1 MVTSAS
7 ANWLTRSSMS
17 VNKSHWKPEV
27 WPPSKK
33 TGLAADQAAQ
43 ERFRETTLFLTW
55 AREQLAIVGTAV
67 MGCLEEKLRQA
78 LQQDARRC
86 LEELL
91 NEPSVHVPG
100 DQTQPG
106 ESCHAERVN
115 TGDSLFGPLT
125 LRRNY
130 YDRRDGTGG
139 RVPLDESL
147 GVIEGC
153 TPGLARLLCRAGAL
167 EPYEDASQSL
177 EVYCGVAIEGR
188 RIQRLVQRVGP
199 EFARWTQSQ
208 PAPTSLPKGTTFYVE
223 ADGTGVPVRPEE
235 TVDRKGK
242 GEDGQA
248 RTREIKLGVVFTQDV
263 PKTPAPVAK
272 KTNRKKSNSKKA
284 PSPSRPE
291 RVEGST
297 RYVTTT
303 GNAQE
308 FGEQLRQLAL
318 RQGLSLAT
326 LVVFLG
332 DGAAWVWE
340 LARVC
345 FPMAKLILDFYHAAE
360 HVGLLI
366 ETLFG
371 KDTPLAKTH
380 RETWIQ
386 ILKDEPDG
394 VDELIRRA
402 SDAMPGK
409 GKKRRLALKALAYF
423 ENHRDKMRYWE
434 YQAQDLFFGS
444 GVVEAGCKTVVGQR
458 LKQSGMFWGLPG
470 AHNILDIRCVL
481 ENGQFDAFW
490 NRCLPIA
497 PALAKA
503 A

>member
-1 MVTSAS
+1 
-7 ANWLTRSSMS
+7 
-17 VNKSHWKPEV
+17 
-27 WPPSKK
+27 
-33 TGLAADQAAQ
+33 
-43 ERFRETTLFLTW
+43 
-55 AREQLAIVGTAV
+55 

-86 LEELL
+86 LEGLL
-91 NEPSVHVPG
+91 NDPAVHVPG

-106 ESCHAERVN
+106 ESCHAGRVN
-115 TGDSLFGPLT
+115 TVESLFGPLT

-130 YDRRDGTGG
+130 YSRRDGTGG

-147 GVIEGC
+147 GVVEGC
-153 TPGLARLLCRAGAL
+153 TPGLARLMCRAGAL

-177 EVYCGVAIEGR
+177 EVYSGLAIEGR
-188 RIQRLVQRVGP
+188 RIQRLVQQVGP
-199 EFARWTQSQ
+199 ECARWTEGQ
-208 PAPTSLPKGTTFYVE
+208 PAPASLPAGTVFYVE

-235 TVDRKGK
+235 TVGREGK
-242 GEDGQA
+242 GEDGKA
-248 RTREIKLGVVFTQDV
+248 RTREIKLGVVFRQDA
-263 PKTPAPVAK
+263 PKPQEPQTSSSPSKESNRPTANPK
-272 KTNRKKSNSKKA
+272 KD
-284 PSPSRPE
+284 PSESRPE

-297 RYVTTT
+297 RYVTST

-308 FGEQLRQLAL
+308 FGQQLRQLAL

-360 HVGLLI
+360 HVGLLTEI
-366 ETLFG
+366 LFG
-371 KDTPLAKTH
+371 KETPLAKTH
-380 RETWIQ
+380 REAWIKT
-386 ILKDEPDG
+386 LKDEPDG
-394 VDELIRRA
+394 VDEVIRLALAALPRT
-402 SDAMPGK
+402 

-423 ENHRDKMRYWE
+423 QNNRDKMRYWE
-434 YQAQDLFFGS
+434 YQAQGLFIGS

-458 LKQSGMFWGLPG
+458 LKQSGMFWGIPG

-481 ENGQFDAFW
+481 ENGQFDDFW
-490 NRCLPIA
+490 HRFLPTA
-497 PALAKA
+497 DTPAQA

>member
-1 MVTSAS
+1 
-7 ANWLTRSSMS
+7 
-17 VNKSHWKPEV
+17 
-27 WPPSKK
+27 
-33 TGLAADQAAQ
+33 
-43 ERFRETTLFLTW
+43 
-55 AREQLAIVGTAV
+55 

-91 NEPSVHVPG
+91 NDPAVHVPG

-106 ESCHAERVN
+106 ESCHAGRVN
-115 TGDSLFGPLT
+115 TVESLFGPLT

-130 YDRRDGTGG
+130 YSRRDGTGG

-147 GVIEGC
+147 GVVEGC
-153 TPGLARLLCRAGAL
+153 TPGLARLMSRAGAL

-177 EVYCGVAIEGR
+177 EVYCGITIAGR
-188 RIQRLVQRVGP
+188 RIQRLVQQVGP
-199 EFARWTQSQ
+199 EFARWTQSP
-208 PAPTSLPKGTTFYVE
+208 PAPTSLPEGTIFYVE
-223 ADGTGVPVRPEE
+223 ADGTGVPVRPQE
-235 TVDRKGK
+235 TVGRKGK
-242 GEDGQA
+242 GEEGQA
-248 RTREIKLGVVFTQDV
+248 RTREIKLGVVFTQDA
-263 PKTPAPVAK
+263 PQEPAPAAK
-272 KTNRKKSNSKKA
+272 ESNRQKA
-284 PSPSRPE
+284 PPESRPE

-297 RYVTTT
+297 RYVTST

-308 FGEQLRQLAL
+308 FGQQLRQLAL

-360 HVGLLI
+360 HVGLLTEI
-366 ETLFG
+366 LLG
-371 KDTPLAKTH
+371 KDTSLAKTH
-380 RETWIQ
+380 RETWIK

-394 VDELIRRA
+394 VDEVIRRA
-402 SDAMPGK
+402 SDAMPRA

-423 ENHRDKMRYWE
+423 ENNRDKMRYWE

-481 ENGQFDAFW
+481 ENGQFDDFW
-490 NRCLPIA
+490 NRFLPNSNT
-497 PALAKA
+497 PNTLAKA

>member
-1 MVTSAS
+1 
-7 ANWLTRSSMS
+7 
-17 VNKSHWKPEV
+17 
-27 WPPSKK
+27 
-33 TGLAADQAAQ
+33 
-43 ERFRETTLFLTW
+43 
-55 AREQLAIVGTAV
+55 

-91 NEPSVHVPG
+91 NDPAVHVPG
-100 DQTQPG
+100 DQTQLG

-115 TGDSLFGPLT
+115 TVDSLFGPLT

-130 YDRRDGTGG
+130 YSRRDGTGG
-139 RVPLDESL
+139 RAPLDESL
-147 GVIEGC
+147 GVVEGC
-153 TPGLARLLCRAGAL
+153 TPGLARLMCRAGAL
-167 EPYEDASQSL
+167 EPYENASQSL
-177 EVYCGVAIEGR
+177 EAYGLSIEGR
-188 RIQRLVQRVGP
+188 RIQRLVQQVGP
-199 EFARWTQSQ
+199 KFARWTQSQ
-208 PAPTSLPKGTTFYVE
+208 PAPTSLPEGTIFYVE

-235 TVDRKGK
+235 TVGREGK
-242 GEDGQA
+242 GEDGKA
-248 RTREIKLGVVFTQDV
+248 RTREIKLGVVFTQDA
-263 PKTPAPVAK
+263 PQKPAPVAK
-272 KTNRKKSNSKKA
+272 KANRQKA
-284 PSPSRPE
+284 APQSRPE

-297 RYVTTT
+297 RYVTSTD
-303 GNAQE
+303 NAQE
-308 FGEQLRQLAL
+308 FGQQLRQLAL
-318 RQGLSLAT
+318 RQGLCLAM

-360 HVGLLI
+360 HVGLLTEI
-366 ETLFG
+366 LFG

-380 RETWIQ
+380 REAWVK
-386 ILKDEPDG
+386 ILKDQPDG
-394 VDELIRRA
+394 VDDVIRRA
-402 SDAMPGK
+402 SDAMPRA

-423 ENHRDKMRYWE
+423 ENNRDKMRYWE
-434 YQAQDLFFGS
+434 YQAQGLFLGS

-490 NRCLPIA
+490 NRFLPTLNT
-497 PALAKA
+497 PAKA